1 MVKNTLLWLVVI
13 GVLVLVFSGFDKSSE
28 PDSLN
33 YSEFVTAVSENQ
45 VASVEIDGEQITGEK
60 KNGSAFETIR
70 PAVTDEQLMPLLRE
84 NQVEVQGTAPK
95 RQSVL
100 MQLLI
105 ASFPIL
111 LIIGL
116 FLFFMRNM
124 QGGAGGKGGGPM
136 SFGKSKAKMLTEDQI
151 KVNFEDVAGCEE
163 AKEEVVE
170 VVEFLRDPDKF
181 TKLGAT
187 IPRGIL
193 MVGPPGTGKTLLA
206 RAIAGEAKVPFF
218 SISGSD
224 FVEMFVGVG
233 ASRVRDMF
241 EQAKKSAPCII
252 FIDEIDAVGRHR
264 GSGMGGGNDER
275 EQTLNQLL
283 VEMDGFEG
291 NEGVIVIAATNRADV
306 LDKALLRPGRFD
318 RQVQVGLPD
327 IKGREQIL
335 KVHLRKLPNTISVD
349 AHALARG
356 TPGFSGAQL
365 ANLVNEAALFAAR
378 RNKRSVDM
386 NDFEDAKDK
395 LYMGPERKSMV
406 IREEER
412 RATAYHEAGHA
423 LVAELLPGTDPVH
436 KVTIM
441 PRGFALGVTWQLPE
455 HDQTSMYKSK
465 MLSDIAILFGGRIA
479 EEVFINQMST
489 GASND
494 FERATKMAR
503 AMVTKYGMS
512 DALGIMVYEDDD
524 QSQGYFG
531 GSGRTISEATQQ
543 KVDEEVRRML
553 EEQYDIA
560 RELIEGNQEK
570 MHAMVEALMKWETID
585 RDQLQDILAGEE
597 PRPPRVYQHNEIN
610 LSKGDVKPSGVTPP
624 PLPAM

>member
-70 PAVTDEQLMPLLRE
+70 PAVADEQLMPLLRE

-151 KVNFEDVAGCEE
+151 KVNFDDVAGCEE

-335 KVHLRKLPNTISVD
+335 KVHLRKLPNTIGVD
-349 AHALARG
+349 ANALARG

-524 QSQGYFG
+524 NSQGYFG
-531 GSGRTISEATQQ
+531 GGGRTISEATQQ

-570 MHAMVEALMKWETID
+570 MHAMVDALMKWETID
-585 RDQLQDILAGEE
+585 RDQLQDILAGEQ
-597 PRPPRVYQHNEIN
+597 PRPPRVYQHNEVN
-610 LSKGDVKPSGVTPP
+610 LSKNDVKTTTSTPP